1 MDSMKIHVCWLLC
14 WFFLF
19 IYICKKKE
27 WLLAISF
34 LHIVTNEQMSD
45 EISKL
50 YIENLPN
57 ELWIE
62 VFKYFDW
69 MNLFSAFYGI
79 NKRIN
84 QLLMSIKVLS
94 IYSSC
99 LINYHHQIYLYFRVN
114 FISKFNLSEKQFFF
128 S

>member
-1 MDSMKIHVCWLLC
+1 M
-14 WFFLF
+14 
-19 IYICKKKE
+19 
-27 WLLAISF
+27 AISF

-62 VFKYFDW
+62 IFKYFDW